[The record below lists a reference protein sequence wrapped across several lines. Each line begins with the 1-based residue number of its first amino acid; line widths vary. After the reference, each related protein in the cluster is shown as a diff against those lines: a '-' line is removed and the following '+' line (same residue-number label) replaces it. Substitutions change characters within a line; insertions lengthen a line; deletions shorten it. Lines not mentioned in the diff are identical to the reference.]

1 MVDIA
6 LSALLNVLSGWHLFY
21 MLIGVLIGLVVGVL
35 PGLGGIAGMAILL
48 PFIYGMDP
56 VSALG
61 MLIGMVAV
69 IPTGDTFTSV
79 LMGIPGSSA
88 SQATVLDGFP
98 LAKKGQAGRA
108 LSAAFL
114 SSLLGGL
121 VGALVLTVA
130 IVVARPLVLA
140 FSSAELFMLTIFGLS
155 MVAVLAG
162 KNLAKGIAAA
172 GLGLILGSIGDAPA
186 TGEFRMTFGIDYLY
200 DGLPL
205 VVVAM
210 GVFAIPEIIDLL
222 KRGTAIAER
231 YEIGGGWAKGFVDVL
246 RNRWLV
252 LRCAGLGCV
261 VGALPGLGG
270 SVVDWI
276 AYSHALQTTRDRSN
290 FGKGEIRGVIGP
302 ESSNNAA
309 QGGALVPTLLFGI
322 PGSGSMAVFLGG
334 MILIGIQ
341 PGVTMVDTRLD
352 LTYAIIWSLALA
364 NVIGAGLCVL
374 LARQVAR
381 LTAVPFVYLA
391 PFMVMVVLFA
401 AYQATRSVGDLVAL
415 VAIGVLG
422 VFMRRFGWPRPALL
436 IGFVLA
442 SGAETY
448 LYQAVQFYGWAF
460 VLRPGALIILAITVI
475 SVGVGVYYETSV
487 SSEGAA
493 EATAVRTRTAQL
505 VFAGVVAAILAYA
518 IYDAS
523 GLTFLGR
530 VFPMSMAAVTG
541 LAALWV
547 VFRALQG
554 GELAFQDEDAATA
567 TAGGFLTGREAYLV
581 MIAVVVL
588 GVWLLGFMAGIAL
601 FFLAFLLLKARAG
614 LARTAVLT
622 ASALAFLFVISW
634 AMTLHLP
641 EGLLPTMITDTL
653 ARAGGA

>member
-1 MVDIA
+1 MTEAA
-6 LSALLNVLSGWHLFY
+6 LSALLTVLSGWHILY
-21 MLIGVLIGLVVGVL
+21 MLIGVVIGLLVGIL

-69 IPTGDTFTSV
+69 IPTGDTFASV
-79 LMGIPGSSA
+79 MMGIPGSSA

-98 LAKKGQAGRA
+98 LAKKGEAGRA
-108 LSAAFL
+108 LSAAFM
-114 SSLLGGL
+114 SSMLGGI
-121 VGALVLTVA
+121 VGAMVLTLA
-130 IVVARPLVLA
+130 IVVARPLILA

-172 GLGLILGSIGDAPA
+172 GLGLILGSVGDAPA
-186 TGEFRMTFGIDYLY
+186 TGEFRMVFGIDYLY

-222 KRGTAIAER
+222 KRGQAIAKS
-231 YEIGGGWAKGFVDVL
+231 YAVGGGWGRGFIDVL

-252 LRCAGLGCV
+252 LRCSGLGCGI
-261 VGALPGLGG
+261 GALPGLGG

-276 AYSHALQTTRDRSN
+276 AYSHALQTTSDRSQ

-302 ESSNNAA
+302 ESANNAA

-364 NVIGAGLCVL
+364 NIFGAGLCVL

-391 PFMVMVVLFA
+391 PFMIMVVLFA
-401 AYQATRSVGDLVAL
+401 GYQATRSVADLVAL
-415 VAIGVLG
+415 VVIGALG

-442 SGAETY
+442 GGAETY

-460 VLRPGALIILAITVI
+460 LLRPGALIILAITVLSI
-475 SVGVGVYYETSV
+475 AAGVYYETSV
-487 SSEGAA
+487 SSEGMA
-493 EATAVRTRTAQL
+493 EEEAGRTRAAQL
-505 VFAGVVAAILAYA
+505 TFAGVVAAILGYA
-518 IYDAS
+518 VYEAS

-547 VFRALQG
+547 VYRTARG
-554 GELAFQDEDAATA
+554 GELAFQDEDGASA
-567 TAGGFLTGREAYLV
+567 TAGGFWTGREGWLA
-581 MIAVVVL
+581 MIAILVL
-588 GVWLLGFMAGIAL
+588 GIWLLGFMAGIAL
-601 FFLAFLLLKARAG
+601 FFLAFLLLKAQAG
-614 LARTAVLT
+614 VPRTALLT
-622 ASALAFLFVISW
+622 GSALAFLFLLSW

-641 EGLLPTMITDTL
+641 EGLLPEMISDVMA
-653 ARAGGA
+653 AR

>member
-1 MVDIA
+1 MFETA
-6 LSALLNVLSGWHLFY
+6 LSALLTVLSGWHIVY

-69 IPTGDTFTSV
+69 IPTGDTFASV

-98 LAKKGQAGRA
+98 LAKKGEAARA
-108 LSAAFL
+108 LSAAFM
-114 SSLLGGL
+114 SSLLGG
-121 VGALVLTVA
+121 VFGALILTIA
-130 IVVARPLVLA
+130 ILVARPLVLA
-140 FSSAELFMLTIFGLS
+140 FSSAELFVLTIFGLS

-162 KNLAKGIAAA
+162 KNLAKGIGAA

-205 VVVAM
+205 VVIAM
-210 GVFAIPEIIDLL
+210 GVFALPEIIDLL
-222 KRGTAIAER
+222 KRGLAIAEH
-231 YEIGGGWAKGFVDVL
+231 YAVGGGWGKGFLDVL

-252 LRCAGLGCV
+252 LRCSGMGCAI
-261 VGALPGLGG
+261 GALPGLGG

-290 FGKGEIRGVIGP
+290 FGKGEIRGVIAP
-302 ESSNNAA
+302 ESANNAA
-309 QGGALVPTLLFGI
+309 MGGALVPTLLFGI

-364 NVIGAGLCVL
+364 NVFGAGICVL

-391 PFMVMVVLFA
+391 PFMIMVVLFA
-401 AYQATRSVGDLVAL
+401 AYQATRSVADLVAL

-422 VFMRRFGWPRPALL
+422 VYMRRFGWPRPALL

-442 SGAETY
+442 PGAETY
-448 LYQAVQFYGWAF
+448 LYQAVQFYGWGWIA
-460 VLRPGALIILAITVI
+460 RPGVLIILAITVI
-475 SVGVGVYYETSV
+475 SVALGIRYEAGVSTEGRAEET
-487 SSEGAA
+487 AA
-493 EATAVRTRTAQL
+493 RTRTAQL
-505 VFAGVVAAILAYA
+505 VFAGVVALILAYA
-518 IYDAS
+518 LVDS
-523 GLTFLGR
+523 LNLSFLGQ
-530 VFPMSMAAVTG
+530 VFPLSMAAVTG

-547 VFRALQG
+547 LFRILRG
-554 GELAFQDEDAATA
+554 GEMAWQDEDAATA
-567 TAGGFLTGREAYLV
+567 TAGGFWTGREVYLA
-581 MIAVVVL
+581 MIAVLVL
-588 GVWLLGFMAGIAL
+588 GIYLFGFMIGIAI
-601 FFLAFLLLKARAG
+601 FFLGFLLLKAQAG
-614 LARTAVLT
+614 FVRTAVLT

-641 EGLLPTMITDTL
+641 EGLLPTIISDAI
-653 ARAGGA
+653 ARAGG

>member
-1 MVDIA
+1 MIDIA
-6 LSALLNVLSGWHLFY
+6 LSALLTVLSGWHLFY
-21 MLIGVLIGLVVGVL
+21 MLIGVLVGLVVGIL

-56 VSALG
+56 TSALG

-98 LAKKGQAGRA
+98 LAKKGEAGRA

-114 SSLLGGL
+114 SSLFGGL
-121 VGALVLTVA
+121 IGALVLTVA
-130 IVVARPLVLA
+130 VVVARPLVLA
-140 FSSAELFMLTIFGLS
+140 FSSAELFMLAIFGLS

-222 KRGTAIAER
+222 KRGTAIAEH

-252 LRCAGLGCV
+252 LRCSGLGCV
-261 VGALPGLGG
+261 IGALPGLGG

-302 ESSNNAA
+302 ESSNNAC

-364 NVIGAGLCVL
+364 NVLGAGLCAL

-381 LTAVPFVYLA
+381 LTTVPFVYLA
-391 PFMVMVVLFA
+391 PFMVMIVLFA

-415 VAIGVLG
+415 VVIGVLG

-442 SGAETY
+442 GGAETY

-475 SVGVGVYYETSV
+475 SVAAGIYYETSV
-487 SSEGAA
+487 SSEGVA
-493 EATAVRTRTAQL
+493 EASAARTRTAQL
-505 VFAGVVAAILAYA
+505 VFAGAVAAILAYA
-518 IYDAS
+518 MYDAS
-523 GLTFLGR
+523 SLTFLGQ

-547 VFRALQG
+547 VFRTATG
-554 GELAFQDEDAATA
+554 GELAFQDEDASTA
-567 TAGGFLTGREAYLV
+567 TANGFLTGREAYLV

-588 GVWLLGFMAGIAL
+588 GVYLLGFMAGIAL
-601 FFLAFLLLKARAG
+601 FFLAFLLIKARAG

-641 EGLLPTMITDTL
+641 EGLLPTMITDAL
-653 ARAGGA
+653 AQAGA